1 MSDTALTLRP
11 EAGIAR
17 DEPTPMMLL
26 SRMIESG
33 IKPDELGKMLDLQ
46 ERYERN
52 QAAKAYG
59 EALARFQSMAPVIKK
74 GRRTTGEGKFAFT
87 YASYDDIHFEIRAL
101 LADCGLTISFD
112 SEAVNSGLA
121 VICKVQ
127 HGTHV
132 QPTRVLIPIP
142 QMSANN
148 TQQFGAAM
156 KYGMRYSLC
165 AALNIVVS
173 DEDDDGAALI
183 ERITEDEAVELRLLL
198 RDSGR
203 DEGRFLQWA
212 RCERIEE
219 LSKARYAEAVDML
232 RRKPGKGG
240 AK

>member
-1 MSDTALTLRP
+1 MTDLVHDRP
-11 EAGIAR
+11 AAVIREQ
-17 DEPTPMMLL
+17 PTPMLL
-26 SRMIESG
+26 LQQAISQG
-33 IKPDELGKMLDLQ
+33 ISPADLTEMYALQ
-46 ERYERN
+46 REWAKDR
-52 QAAKAYG
+52 AAEAYG
-59 EALARFQSMAPVIKK
+59 AALAKFQSMCPVVKK
-74 GRRTTGEGKFAFT
+74 GRRTTGDGKFAFT

-112 SEAVNSGLA
+112 SEPATGGLS
-121 VICKVQ
+121 VVCKVQ

-183 ERITEDEAVELRLLL
+183 EPISTAELAELEDALRA
-198 RDSGR
+198 SGK
-203 DEGRFLQWA
+203 DVTRFLQWA
-212 RCERIEE
+212 KVSRLED
-219 LSKARYAEAVDML
+219 LAKAKFVEAMDML
-232 RRKPGKGG
+232 TRKSGRGVK
-240 AK
+240 